1 MHGADIEPAAAVTGA
16 IVAAVEPFGAKART
30 EAAIKR
36 MPNRMNRRRLDGLQV
51 QEARLRLLWL
61 RRQRKEQNEK
71 GDGAQNYHGLSDA
84 CPQEIV
90 NMDDADRHA
99 LLHDEKRRDG

>member
-1 MHGADIEPAAAVTGA
+1 MVRQAHHEVQAAHIARPYPELVEGWSQCSTLSQHPARAARVPLDADKKAALCVSG
-16 IVAAVEPFGAKART
+16 RT
-30 EAAIKR
+30 
-36 MPNRMNRRRLDGLQV
+36 
-51 QEARLRLLWL
+51 
-61 RRQRKEQNEK
+61 
-71 GDGAQNYHGLSDA
+71 LSDA

>member
-1 MHGADIEPAAAVTGA
+1 
-16 IVAAVEPFGAKART
+16 
-30 EAAIKR
+30 
-36 MPNRMNRRRLDGLQV
+36 
-51 QEARLRLLWL
+51 LRLLWL

>member
-1 MHGADIEPAAAVTGA
+1 MEPIFDPFSACYEQPAPLDADKKTASHFSG
-16 IVAAVEPFGAKART
+16 RT
-30 EAAIKR
+30 
-36 MPNRMNRRRLDGLQV
+36 
-51 QEARLRLLWL
+51 
-61 RRQRKEQNEK
+61 
-71 GDGAQNYHGLSDA
+71 LSDA